1 MERTKFI
8 YEDNIGCVSLINHFG
23 TDSTA
28 IQSARV
34 SFDKDDLSSQ
44 DMNSRDIK
52 LLKYLLK
59 NKHTSPFEH
68 SSLSFRIKCPLYVR
82 SQIMR
87 HRTFS
92 YNEVSRRY
100 TSENLEFYIP
110 KVLRTQAEKN
120 LQCSKDEEIENQW
133 ISLISIQSHVSES
146 IKLYE
151 ELLKD
156 GVCREQA
163 RSVLPQ
169 SMYTTF
175 WMTGNLLNWMKFLK
189 LRLDPHT
196 QKECQL
202 VANAILGFIQEE
214 FPLTIETAKQVGFL

>member
-1 MERTKFI
+1 MLQQF
-8 YEDNIGCVSLINHFG
+8 SLQEFH
-23 TDSTA
+23 
-28 IQSARV
+28 
-34 SFDKDDLSSQ
+34 FDKDDLSTQ
-44 DMNSRDIK
+44 DLNSRDVK

-68 SSLSFRIKCPLYVR
+68 SSLSFRIKCPLYIR

-120 LQCSKDEEIENQW
+120 LQCSKDEEIKDQW
-133 ISLISIQSHVSES
+133 ISLIKVQSHVSES

-202 VANAILGFIQEE
+202 VANAILEFIQEQ
-214 FPLTIETAKQVGFL
+214 FPLTIETAKEVGFL